1 MKFNM
6 GCGQNS
12 RDGYVNVD
20 SAAGSSA
27 DEIWDLE
34 VTPWPWADNCAEEII
49 FIHSLEH
56 MGGDPKVFLK
66 IMQEIY
72 RIGRPGCRVLIHV
85 PHPRH
90 DHFIGDPT
98 HVRPITPPT
107 LRLFDRELNEQ
118 WKRNGNANTPLAFY
132 LGVDFKV
139 VDEKAVLDTEVRA
152 RFDRGEITTDQIH
165 RMIRHEYN
173 IISELRMVLEVRKGP
188 PTATEAQEP

>member
-6 GCGQNS
+6 GCGQNR

-20 SAAGSSA
+20 ASPAASA
-27 DEIWDLE
+27 DEVWDLE
-34 VTPWPWADNCAEEII
+34 VTPWPWADECAEEIL
-49 FIHSLEH
+49 FLHSLEH
-56 MGGDPKVFLK
+56 MGRDPKVFLK

-72 RIGRPGCRVLIHV
+72 RIGRPGCRVVIHV

-118 WKRNGNANTPLAFY
+118 WKQKGNANTPFAFY

-165 RMIRHEYN
+165 QMIRHEYN
-173 IISELRMVLEVRKGP
+173 IISELRMVMEVRKALP
-188 PTATEAQEP
+188 AATVAQDQ